1 MATNQIR
8 QLFNLPKS
16 ENIFDDFACSYNSFP
31 GRVYLSQSYLC
42 FYSTML
48 GKTTKLI
55 LSYDQITKVYK
66 SNNKFSKSIKVHKQV
81 QRAKQAVKNE
91 QAKKEPE
98 EKDKEEIYRFYS
110 FKERDFT
117 FKYIRRLWANSSPH
131 AGSEDDESENSE
143 EEKKAPAQ
151 AANEK
156 EEKAEKKI
164 SLEKVENRSNAD
176 GRPGV
181 SVSNS

>member
-8 QLFNLPKS
+8 QLFNLAKS

-66 SNNKFSKSIKVHKQV
+66 SNNKFSKSIKVHRQAQK
-81 QRAKQAVKNE
+81 AKTVKND

-98 EKDKEEIYRFYS
+98 EKEKEEIYRFYS

-117 FKYIRRLWANSSPH
+117 FKYVRRLWANSSPH

-143 EEKKAPAQ
+143 EEKKAAAP

-156 EEKAEKKI
+156 EEKSEKKM
-164 SLEKVENRSNAD
+164 SLEKVENRSNAEI
-176 GRPGV
+176 RPGV
-181 SVSNS
+181 SLQNS

>member
-66 SNNKFSKSIKVHKQV
+66 SNNKFSKSIKVHKQA
-81 QRAKQAVKNE
+81 QRAKQTAKND

-131 AGSEDDESENSE
+131 AGSEDDEEDLFLKFHADYGWCIAETLDDDAACFAFCDDLGLFEN
-143 EEKKAPAQ
+143 
-151 AANEK
+151 
-156 EEKAEKKI
+156 
-164 SLEKVENRSNAD
+164 
-176 GRPGV
+176 
-181 SVSNS
+181 